1 MAGSRILGRIK
12 GTYLLYTGA
21 AIVGIFLIVAVFAP
35 LIAPYEPTSI
45 DLGSIFL
52 PPSSAHLFGTDELGR
67 DVFSRIVYGSRISLF
82 VGFVAVG
89 ISLIIGIILGLVA
102 GYFGGTADIAIMRT
116 VDVML
121 CFPTF
126 FLILAVIAF
135 LNPSVFNV
143 MAIIGL
149 TGWMGVTRLVR
160 AEVLSVRTRDYVTA
174 ARVQG
179 LSSMRIMLKHILPNV
194 MTPIF
199 VTATLGVAGAIL
211 TESSLSFLGL
221 GVQPPTP
228 SWGNILTAG
237 KDNIM
242 FAWWL
247 SLFPGLAIFITV
259 LGYNLLG
266 EGMRDVLD
274 PRN

>member
-1 MAGSRILGRIK
+1 MAKNRLLGKVKGS
-12 GTYLLYTGA
+12 YLFYSGLA
-21 AIVGIFLIVAVFAP
+21 VVLFFIVLAVFAP
-35 LIAPYEPTSI
+35 VIATYDPTAI
-45 DLGSIFL
+45 DLNNIFAA
-52 PPSSAHLFGTDELGR
+52 PSAQHFFGTDELGR

-89 ISLIIGIILGLVA
+89 ISLIIGVFLGLIA
-102 GYFGGTADIAIMRT
+102 GYFGGWTDILIMRI
-116 VDVML
+116 VDIML
-121 CFPTF
+121 CFPAF

-143 MAIIGL
+143 MAVIGL

-160 AEVLSVRTRDYVTA
+160 AEVMSVKTRDYITA
-174 ARVQG
+174 AQVQG
-179 LSSMRIMLKHILPNV
+179 LSGRIIMFKHILPNV

-199 VTATLGVAGAIL
+199 VTATLGIAGAIL

-247 SLFPGLAIFITV
+247 SMFPGLAIFITV

-266 EGMRDVLD
+266 EGLRDIMD
-274 PRN
+274 PKN